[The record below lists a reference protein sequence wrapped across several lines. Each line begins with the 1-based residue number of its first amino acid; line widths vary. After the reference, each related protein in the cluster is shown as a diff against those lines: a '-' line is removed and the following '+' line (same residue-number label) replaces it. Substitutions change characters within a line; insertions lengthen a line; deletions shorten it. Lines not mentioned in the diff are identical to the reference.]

1 MTPIYGLPQLPLTGA
16 ETVTI
21 HQTQNGQPAL
31 CTMPLSELAA
41 LLGSGGGNPT
51 VAWATGLPTAPTPGT
66 KTLWLNN
73 GVLSF
78 S

>member
-1 MTPIYGLPQLPLTGA
+1 MHDIYGLPQLPLTGS

-21 HQTQNGQPAL
+21 HQTQNGREAL
-31 CTMPLSELAA
+31 CTMPLSSLAA
-41 LLGSGGGNPT
+41 LLTTGTLSP
-51 VAWATGLPTAPTPGT
+51 AWAEALPTAPVAGT
-66 KTLWLNN
+66 RTYWLNN